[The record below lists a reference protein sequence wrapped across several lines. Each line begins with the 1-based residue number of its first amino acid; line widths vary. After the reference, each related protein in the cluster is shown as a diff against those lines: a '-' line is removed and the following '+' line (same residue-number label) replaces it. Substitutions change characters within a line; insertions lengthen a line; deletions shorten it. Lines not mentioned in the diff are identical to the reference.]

1 MKEIEVIQG
10 QSAIDIAIQH
20 YGAFE
25 GVFWLMEDNPII
37 ESIETVPAPGTKL
50 QIRVN
55 EVLNRNNIAVAEHF
69 ASYNMQINTGNL
81 ESTTGYVQD
90 DYVENEY
97 VE

>member
-25 GVFWLMEDNPII
+25 GIFWLMEDNSII

-50 QIRVN
+50 QIRAN

-69 ASYNMQINTGNL
+69 GSYNMEINTGNL
-81 ESTTGYVQD
+81 DSTTGYVEA
-90 DYVENEY
+90 DYVESNY